1 MTAMDFTVEEINM
14 IAIYKE
20 DTITATMKQFA
31 SAYPHMDTDM
41 KAIVS
46 RRLSIFVNESGDFGN
61 LQPHSP

>member
-1 MTAMDFTVEEINM
+1 M

-41 KAIVS
+41 KAIVESVS
-46 RRLSIFVNESGDFGN
+46 RKLAMLTEPEFSEIAFTPADDTGEV
-61 LQPHSP
+61 